1 MNLLESLKSSIQS
14 LFGNKIRSI
23 LTMLGIIIGITS
35 VITMS
40 GIGQGAQ
47 QNITGNLKEGGY
59 GKFTISIDQN
69 DVEFRQK
76 YILNNKILQQ
86 LKDSNKFRAV
96 SPNINSRFFLRVNN
110 RTEGISANVTNE
122 DFEQIDKIEII
133 YGRNILP
140 FEYEMRDRVVTIDHI
155 TAESLFGAPENAL
168 GNTIELASGRNASYI
183 SYRVVGVYRNP
194 LEQLVKVMGGRRIP
208 RFIRLPINTYDK
220 MFASRVGEYSTIIVE
235 AKNPERLAESMSDAR
250 DLLAEITGID
260 DLYEINTV
268 SNAAQS
274 FDEIL
279 TMLNIFVSFVAG
291 ISLLVG
297 GIGVMNTMLVSV
309 IERTK
314 EVGIRKAIGAT
325 NKDIMVQFLLE
336 AIILTGLGGI
346 IGILLGVTLGLLVG
360 SIVGIPPIFMPTYVF
375 GSMLVSTITGI
386 VFGVTPA
393 RKAASLNTV
402 EALRSE

>member
-297 GIGVMNTMLVSV
+297 GIGVMNIMLVSV

-325 NKDIMVQFLLE
+325 NKDIMMQFLLE

>member
-297 GIGVMNTMLVSV
+297 GIGVMNIMLVSV

>member
-1 MNLLESLKSSIQS
+1 MNFLESLKSSIQS

-297 GIGVMNTMLVSV
+297 GIGVMNIMLVSV